1 MATTRYTA
9 KLDRLRAL
17 EGAAQV
23 DYALQLARSE
33 KHAEIIEAAID
44 VLIEARHPDVR
55 PLLLAAYDACESG
68 TGRGDPGC
76 HLRTGL
82 LRRLRPL
89 ARQEDRALLEHALLT
104 YAFLPPGRVEVGAN
118 LRSQALVVL
127 NDRDETLAGY
137 HAAHLLNDTLEHTS
151 EMSGEPA
158 VTAAQVLASQGQT
171 LPLYAYVLGAEPARP
186 EVIGECLRNLTAL
199 PVSLVSLLVQRYGDS
214 RDEIILLGLY
224 DLLLA
229 RPAEEPFGQVILE
242 FLATTRLSN
251 LYRYLVSTIVA
262 SRRNDL
268 IAPLAAL
275 AKNERDPTKKAILD
289 EMLALK

>member
-9 KLDRLRAL
+9 KLDRLQAL
-17 EGAAQV
+17 EGTAQV
-23 DYALQLARSE
+23 DYALQLVRSE
-33 KHAEIIEAAID
+33 KQAEVIEAALD
-44 VLIEARHPDVR
+44 VLIAARHPDVR
-55 PLLLAAYDACESG
+55 SLLLAGYAACESG
-68 TGRGDPGC
+68 TGRGDLGC
-76 HLRTGL
+76 HRRTDL

-89 ARQEDRALLEHALLT
+89 ARMEDRALLEHALLT

-127 NDRDETLAGY
+127 NDLDDALAGY
-137 HAAHLLNDTLEHTS
+137 HAVHLLNDTLEHTS

-171 LPLYAYVLGAEPARP
+171 LPLYAYVLRAEPARP

-199 PVSLVSLLVQRYGDS
+199 PVSLVSRLVQRYRVSG
-214 RDEIILLGLY
+214 DEIILLGLY

-229 RPAEEPFGQVILE
+229 HPAEEPFGGVILE
-242 FLATTRLSN
+242 FLTTTRFSN

-262 SRRNDL
+262 SRRADL
-268 IAPLAAL
+268 IAPLAKL
-275 AKNERDPTKKAILD
+275 AKNERDPAKKAILD
-289 EMLALK
+289 EALALK